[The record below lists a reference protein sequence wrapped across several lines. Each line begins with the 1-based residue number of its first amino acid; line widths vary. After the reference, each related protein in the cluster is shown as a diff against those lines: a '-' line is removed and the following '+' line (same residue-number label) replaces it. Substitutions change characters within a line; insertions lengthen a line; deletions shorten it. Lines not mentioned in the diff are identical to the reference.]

1 MGCYCRTWCVWSD
14 GWRTPGPGLALGH
27 QGPIGAP
34 SRPGS
39 CTFLCLE
46 LPSLHSFLLLCLLCL
61 LPFSNILIPLF
72 PVLSITVDSI
82 SPVLRRPFLGG
93 MSSSCFANAISSP
106 VSPVSPRILI
116 RGVCG
121 FFVVVS
127 ALAHSFNSLLLQ
139 GFCFSVSLLW
149 SPMSEAFLQ
158 IRCSLVVSHSV

>member
-1 MGCYCRTWCVWSD
+1 MEKDRLGTSCLGVEVGPVGCYCRTWCVWSD

-82 SPVLRRPFLGG
+82 SLLSSDVPFLAACPLLVLQ
-93 MSSSCFANAISSP
+93 MP
-106 VSPVSPRILI
+106 YPLR
-116 RGVCG
+116 
-121 FFVVVS
+121 
-127 ALAHSFNSLLLQ
+127 SLRSLQ
-139 GFCFSVSLLW
+139 GS
-149 SPMSEAFLQ
+149 
-158 IRCSLVVSHSV
+158 